1 MVSHKPGGRVDK
13 QQQLLEGMCG
23 IRSSELK
30 RKFQG
35 KLAYHAYLTSPTFFK
50 EIQKLSK
57 HKGSLFPSGTIAPK
71 SGLRKFRHGTSF
83 LERAVN
89 LAGERW
95 TLRA

>member
-1 MVSHKPGGRVDK
+1 MSRERLPLGPCATVNQQQPWMRMANHMLSRHSRVDK

-50 EIQKLSK
+50 EIQVS
-57 HKGSLFPSGTIAPK
+57 TNI
-71 SGLRKFRHGTSF
+71 R
-83 LERAVN
+83 V
-89 LAGERW
+89 
-95 TLRA
+95 